1 MTERM
6 SMSERM
12 KLSEKVMPLILH
24 AHELAEKKQEY
35 EVWTACCIILEA
47 TLNLEIGYTED
58 DVYIQGDAWRYEEAK
73 YE

>member
-12 KLSEKVMPLILH
+12 KLI
-24 AHELAEKKQEY
+24 EL
-35 EVWTACCIILEA
+35 WTACCIILEA